1 MKKEFVLPHG
11 VKIVDG
17 ILYFGDHQVM
27 YGDDKPYK
35 VYDVNSICTCF
46 AIRYINELVSSYPR
60 LCTTLD
66 IILPPRDVNDWRYE
80 NGFIWLSGVD
90 IIGGNHIPRSY
101 YNSWKDVEYILKNL
115 VPDLLGSKWF
125 ICIDDEDYVWDD
137 VTNTVRKLRTIKT
150 VSCEWDD
157 DGPAY
162 DSAGFTEADR

>member
-1 MKKEFVLPHG
+1 MKKEFVLPQG
-11 VKIVDG
+11 VKIVDDV
-17 ILYFGDHQVM
+17 LYFGDHKVM
-27 YGDDKPYK
+27 YDDRPYK
-35 VYDVNSICTCF
+35 VYDVNSMCTSF
-46 AIRYINELVSSYPR
+46 AIRYTNGFISSYPR

-66 IILPPRDVNDWRYE
+66 IILAPPGVNDWRYE
-80 NGFIWLSGVD
+80 KGFIWLCGVD
-90 IIGGNHIPRSY
+90 IIGGNHIPSAY

-115 VPDLLGSKWF
+115 VPDLLGSEWF

-162 DSAGFTEADR
+162 DSAGYTEEDR

>member
-27 YGDDKPYK
+27 YGDNKPYK

-46 AIRYINELVSSYPR
+46 AIRHASGGR

-66 IILPPRDVNDWRYE
+66 IILPPHGVKDSRYE
-80 NGFIWLSGVD
+80 KGFVWLCGVD

-101 YNSWKDVEYILKNL
+101 YDSWNDVEYILKNL
-115 VPDLLGSKWF
+115 VPDLLGSEWF
-125 ICIDDEDYVWDD
+125 ICIDDEDYLWDD
-137 VTNTVRKLRTIKT
+137 VTNTVRKQRTIET
-150 VSCEWDD
+150 VTYEWDD
-157 DGPAY
+157 DGPQY
-162 DSAGFTEADR
+162 DSAGYTEADR